1 MYQNHSEQA
10 IQQTK
15 PRVNGTY
22 LITMQFISAIITQ
35 LIFDS
40 KGIFVL
46 FGFTGLSLQKTLTT
60 ITKINILC
68 TDLPHK
74 VIIIF

>member
-15 PRVNGTY
+15 PRVYGTY

-46 FGFTGLSLQKTLTT
+46 FGFTGLSLKTLTT
-60 ITKINILC
+60 ITKINILY

>member
-15 PRVNGTY
+15 PRVYGTY

-40 KGIFVL
+40 RGDFCAVWVYWPEL
-46 FGFTGLSLQKTLTT
+46 A
-60 ITKINILC
+60 
-68 TDLPHK
+68 
-74 VIIIF
+74 